1 MNLPLQIEQLS
12 ETQIQQLYESYQ
24 SEWWSRG
31 RSLEDVR
38 LMLENTSLIV
48 AFAERDTGRLVAFS
62 RILTDFVFRATI
74 YDVIVMP
81 DWRGYGVGR
90 LLMDAVSAHP
100 RLQRVSSIWL
110 SCAEDKVA
118 FYEKWGFKVF
128 TDEVKRMHKV
138 QREG

>member
-1 MNLPLQIEQLS
+1 MNLPIQVEKLN
-12 ETQIQQLYESYQ
+12 ETQIQQLYDSYQ

-81 DWRGYGVGR
+81 DWRGCGIGR
-90 LLMDAVSAHP
+90 LLMDAISAHP

-110 SCAEDKVA
+110 SCAPDKVD
-118 FYEKWGFKVF
+118 FYRKWGF
-128 TDEVKRMHKV
+128 EVQTEDVRRMSKT

>member
-1 MNLPLQIEQLS
+1 MNLPVQIDRLNEDQ
-12 ETQIQQLYESYQ
+12 TQQLYQSYQ

-38 LMLENTSLIV
+38 LMLENSSLII

-62 RILTDFVFRATI
+62 RVLTDFVFRATL
-74 YDVIVMP
+74 YDVIVVP
-81 DWRGYGVGR
+81 EWRGSGVGR
-90 LLMDAVSAHP
+90 LLMDAVASHP

-110 SCAEDKVA
+110 SCAADKVA

-128 TDEVKRMHKV
+128 AEDVNRMHKV